1 VSVAVIQ
8 FGGSNCDRDVVTA
21 ATHLG
26 LDAARVWHRDRMPA
40 AASAIVLPGGFSYG
54 DYLRPGAM
62 AARSPI
68 MTDVE
73 DRLGS
78 VPVLGICNGAQ
89 VGAERGLVPG
99 IFTTNTSARF
109 RCEWV
114 HCRVETTAT
123 PFTAAYEVGDV
134 LHLPIAHGAGRYLAS
149 PEEVAALEAADR
161 ILLRYCDATGE
172 LTSASN
178 PNGSVD
184 NIAGVIGTDR
194 STAVMMP
201 HPERATVPTVAP
213 STDGAGILAGL
224 ADAIS

>member
-21 ATHLG
+21 TGHIG
-26 LDAARVWHRDRMPA
+26 LAAQRVWHSDALPA
-40 AASAIVLPGGFSYG
+40 DATAVVLPGGFSYG

-68 MTDVE
+68 MAHVE
-73 DRLGS
+73 ERLGT

-99 IFTTNTSARF
+99 SFTTNTSARF
-109 RCEWV
+109 QCEWV

-123 PFTAAYEVGDV
+123 PFTAAREVGDV
-134 LHLPIAHGAGRYLAS
+134 LHLPIAHGAGRYLAD
-149 PEEVAALEAADR
+149 EETVASLEADGR
-161 ILLRYCDATGE
+161 VLLRYCDASGAVTP
-172 LTSASN
+172 AAN
-178 PNGSVD
+178 PNGSVG
-184 NIAGVIGTDR
+184 NIAAVIGAHP

-201 HPERATVPTVAP
+201 HPERATVPGVSH
-213 STDGAGILAGL
+213 STDGAAILAGL
-224 ADAIS
+224 AGPLS